1 MMRALMGSER
11 DLLNRFLQ
19 SAEEARE
26 FFGNPGLEFRERT
39 IVHGLLNVLD
49 IDHADDEIVKAGP
62 EPIDVRF
69 RDACFQIVAIMDA
82 GRRIGDELRKREART
97 RSATSIDD
105 LLEPVSFD
113 RRPFAQDELIALV
126 VDSARKKA
134 ARYGEECIN
143 LDLLAA
149 VVLQYRYAVDV
160 TAFPRVPEL
169 EGWRSVSVVLEGFG
183 VVLWAGH
190 GAPHF
195 LRDRMSQPFTKFE
208 GGTIFDLKPQ

>member
-1 MMRALMGSER
+1 MTSER
-11 DLLNRFLQ
+11 DLLNRFGQ
-19 SAEEARE
+19 AAEEARE

-49 IDHADDEIVKAGP
+49 VAHTDMEIVKAGP

-69 RDACFQIVAIMDA
+69 RDACFQIVSLMDP
-82 GRRIGDELRKREART
+82 GRRIGDELREREART

-126 VDSARKKA
+126 ADSVKRKA
-134 ARYGEECIN
+134 SRYGEECMN

-149 VVLQYRYAVDV
+149 VMLQDRYAIDK
-160 TAFPRVPEL
+160 TPFPRVPEL

-183 VVLWAGH
+183 VVLWAAD
-190 GAPHF
+190 GAPLF

-208 GGTIFDLKPQ
+208 GGTIFDLKAQ